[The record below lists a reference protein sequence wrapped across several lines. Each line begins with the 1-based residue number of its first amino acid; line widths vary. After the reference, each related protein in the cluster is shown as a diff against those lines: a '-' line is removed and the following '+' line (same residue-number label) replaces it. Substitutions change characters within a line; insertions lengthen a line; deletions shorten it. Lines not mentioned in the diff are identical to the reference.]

1 MTVGRMQKRNCI
13 KDLMMRR
20 VENKVLDIVEKE
32 RSIKK
37 IDSLVDPII
46 RKYFEE
52 YAVLNDYYGGFPEQ
66 PLDEDTIK
74 SNKCALIE
82 NMMHKSFENA
92 TEKMLDETKDIKIV
106 DENLTKGMEKLFFNI
121 SKLYDFYGFDFELG
135 DPDNEED
142 DDDAQDNQQGSK
154 EEDLP

>member
-1 MTVGRMQKRNCI
+1 MTVGQIQKRNCI

-20 VENKVLDIVEKE
+20 VEDKVLDIVEKE

-37 IDSLVDPII
+37 IDSFVDPII

-52 YAVLNDYYGGFPEQ
+52 YAVLNDYYGGFHEQ

-82 NMMHKSFENA
+82 NMMQKSFENA
-92 TEKMLDETKDIKIV
+92 TEKMLNGCKDIAVIDK
-106 DENLTKGMEKLFFNI
+106 NLTKGMEKLFFNI
-121 SKLYDFYGFDFELG
+121 NKLYDFYGFDFELS
-135 DPDNEED
+135 DPDEED
-142 DDDAQDNQQGSK
+142 EEDAQDNQQGS
-154 EEDLP
+154 EEESLS

>member
-1 MTVGRMQKRNCI
+1 MTVGQRQKRNCI

-46 RKYFEE
+46 RKYFRE
-52 YAVLNDYYGGFPEQ
+52 YDILNEYYGGKSGKPIN
-66 PLDEDTIK
+66 EDQIK
-74 SNKCALIE
+74 RSKCYLIE
-82 NMMHKSFENA
+82 DMMKKSFENA
-92 TEKMLDETKDIKIV
+92 TEKMLDECEDIQDV

-121 SKLYDFYGFDFELG
+121 NKLYDFYGFDFELS
-135 DPDNEED
+135 DPDEED
-142 DDDAQDNQQGSK
+142 DDDAQDDQQGS
-154 EEDLP
+154 EEKGLS